1 LSDWKEAKETRW
13 SGVAFIIAAGK
24 RKHEK
29 KTAILHEPER
39 PWFVQRS
46 SPFFLPDL
54 LPAECTGRAAIILLQ
69 PTGTRY

>member
-46 SPFFLPDL
+46 SPFFLPD
-54 LPAECTGRAAIILLQ
+54 AAAC
-69 PTGTRY
+69 

>member
-29 KTAILHEPER
+29 KTAILLHEPER

-54 LPAECTGRAAIILLQ
+54 PAE
-69 PTGTRY
+69 